1 MEKIIRDF
9 FHENSQNKDLTC
21 CNNEDGITL
30 TFEGAIVLA
39 NKILRECKDHQIC
52 EGCTKHFEIETMFCD
67 HDANWFCKTCWVE
80 IETEYKEMLE
90 KGEIEE

>member
-30 TFEGAIVLA
+30 TFAGAIALV
-39 NKILRECKDHQIC
+39 NEILQECKDLQIC
-52 EGCTKHFEIETMFCD
+52 EGCMNHFDIETMQCD
-67 HDANWFCKTCWVE
+67 EDANWFCPNCA
-80 IETEYKEMLE
+80 KELTDKE
-90 KGEIEE
+90 